1 MALNWTMLTPNRTP
15 IPLPNETTI
24 TTVDLG
30 VEVDLLIPDRPPS
43 NHALAGGSGGAKKLK
58 SMGKIWLTDQRVR
71 GYRLSSS
78 VWNGYPADFTVYL
91 R

>member
-15 IPLPNETTI
+15 IPLPNEAAI

-30 VEVDLLIPDRPPS
+30 VEVDLFIPNRPPS
-43 NHALAGGSGGAKKLK
+43 SHALAGGSGGAKKLR

-71 GYRLSSS
+71 GYRFSSS
-78 VWNGYPADFTVYL
+78 AWNSYPADFIVHL

>member
-15 IPLPNETTI
+15 IPLPNEAAI

-30 VEVDLLIPDRPPS
+30 VEVDLFIPNRPPS
-43 NHALAGGSGGAKKLK
+43 SHALAGGSGGAKKLR

-71 GYRLSSS
+71 GYRFSSS
-78 VWNGYPADFTVYL
+78 AWNSYPADFTVHL

>member
-1 MALNWTMLTPNRTP
+1 MLTPNRTP
-15 IPLPNETTI
+15 IPLPNEAAI

-30 VEVDLLIPDRPPS
+30 VEVDLFIPNRPPS
-43 NHALAGGSGGAKKLK
+43 SHALAGGSGGAKKLR

-71 GYRLSSS
+71 GYRFSSS
-78 VWNGYPADFTVYL
+78 AWNSYPADFIVHL